1 MLMKKS
7 SLFYITISVLGSLFC
22 QNEKFF
28 SMFSACVFFFIYV
41 TKVTPQLDIGKLGT
55 VFSTPIDFSIIWLQ
69 VPHG

>member
-28 SMFSACVFFFIYV
+28 CMFSACVFFFIYV

-55 VFSTPIDFSIIWLQ
+55 AFSTPIDFSII
-69 VPHG
+69 